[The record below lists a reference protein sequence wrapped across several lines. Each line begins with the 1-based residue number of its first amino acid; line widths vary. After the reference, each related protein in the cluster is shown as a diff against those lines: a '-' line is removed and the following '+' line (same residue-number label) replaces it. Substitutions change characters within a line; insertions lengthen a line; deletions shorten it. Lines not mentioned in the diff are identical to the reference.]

1 MPEAVEIREAVPSD
15 FRKLLP
21 LFQKLQSGKKLDR
34 KRAKAFFEEMVSSDR
49 HFAWVAVSD
58 GKIVG
63 YMDVVFRTYH
73 FAFDFVARIETTI
86 VDERMR
92 RLGIAS
98 QLIKKCEEKARGVGC
113 KVIELDSGMQRRGA
127 HKFYEKSGY
136 VERGYL
142 FWKKLG

>member
-1 MPEAVEIREAVPSD
+1 MCSAGAPETAPT
-15 FRKLLP
+15 
-21 LFQKLQSGKKLDR
+21 
-34 KRAKAFFEEMVSSDR
+34 FF
-49 HFAWVAVSD
+49 FGLTTGVATRFET
-58 GKIVG
+58 
-63 YMDVVFRTYH
+63 VFSFD